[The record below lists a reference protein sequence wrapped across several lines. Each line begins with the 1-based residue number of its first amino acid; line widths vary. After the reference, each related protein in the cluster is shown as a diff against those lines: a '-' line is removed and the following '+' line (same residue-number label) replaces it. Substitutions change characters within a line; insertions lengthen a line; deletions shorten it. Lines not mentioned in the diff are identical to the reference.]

1 MHQDKERDG
10 EEDRKPGG
18 KTRIKVSMESV
29 GLEEEDTLDRTK
41 WKNDIQNYSSE
52 PR

>member
-1 MHQDKERDG
+1 MYQERDG

-18 KTRIKVSMESV
+18 KIPVKEIESV
-29 GLEEEDTLDRTK
+29 GLKEEDVLDSKK
-41 WKNDIQNYSSE
+41 WNNGIKNYSGD